1 MPYSRPRALVTGASA
16 GIGRVYADHLARTG
30 HDLVLVARRA
40 DRLEALASGLAE
52 AHRID
57 VEVLPADLGSRDG
70 VEDVARRIEQGSPVD
85 MLVNNAGFAA
95 RGLVAELDFDALQ
108 TMLHVNVLALTR
120 LSRSGMERMNA
131 AGKGTIVN
139 IASGTAFMQMPR
151 NAGYGASKTY
161 VVAFTRHMQAEA
173 AGTGVRV
180 QLLVPGLV
188 ATDFHAVAGNSL
200 AVFPPERVMS
210 AEDLVVASLRALEM
224 DEEVCIPSLPDP
236 ADWQDYIAAEAKVAA
251 NVSRD
256 RIAPRYH
263 NGE

>member
-1 MPYSRPRALVTGASA
+1 MPFTRPRALVTGASA

-40 DRLEALASGLAE
+40 ERLEALAAALSE

-57 VEVLPADLGSRDG
+57 AEVLPADLGSRVG
-70 VEDVARRIEQGSPVD
+70 IEAVARRIEDGSPIA

-95 RGLVAELDFDALQ
+95 RALVSELDFEAMEA
-108 TMLHVNVLALTR
+108 MLHVNVLALAR
-120 LSRSGMERMNA
+120 LSASAMKRMIP

-151 NAGYGASKTY
+151 NAGYGASKSFVT
-161 VVAFTRHMQAEA
+161 AFTRHMQAEA

-180 QLLVPGLV
+180 QLLVPGV
-188 ATDFHAVAGNSL
+188 IATDFHEVAGNSL
-200 AVFPPERVMS
+200 ANFPTERVMT

-224 DEEVCIPSLPDP
+224 DEAVCIPSL
-236 ADWQDYIAAEAKVAA
+236 ADAAAWEDYVEAEARVAA
-251 NVSRD
+251 DVSRD
-256 RIAPRYH
+256 RIAGRYH
-263 NGE
+263 NGG